1 MKYNT
6 KFICILI
13 ALMMVLP
20 FFAGCGVQK
29 SAQEPTTQVSDAETT
44 TEAATTEE
52 APAELVK
59 VRLGLTPYPMY
70 PLYNIAKE
78 LGIDKEFGLDI
89 DTEVFTGTATAA
101 QALTRGDM
109 DITSSCIAEH
119 LAAVKGSPDITNFSP
134 LGNFKGFFFVGR
146 EKDFTPWEDL
156 VAKVGV
162 EPAKTQRLNEYKGK
176 TFCIIPQRKPLI
188 VDALNQV
195 GLTEKDVKFMNFA
208 DDAKAATALLSGT
221 GDIYIGSL
229 PQQRAITQ
237 EKGYVNVGGA
247 EILGPAGLWFDTMI
261 ATDDFMINQRETA
274 LRMLAVQFATVAEFD
289 RDTDNIAKI
298 GSKYHTKNSSIDTP
312 PEEWKLF
319 MTKFDDYVSLEEAE
333 DGFYNPESN
342 LYWKIAVEYNINAL
356 IADGT
361 LDKGTSPDKYF
372 GESEKLFNELL
383 ERQDLLDIIAKHKYG
398 VD

>member
-1 MKYNT
+1 MKNNM
-6 KFICILI
+6 KLI
-13 ALMMVLP
+13 SMLITLMMVLT
-20 FFAGCGVQK
+20 FFAGCG
-29 SAQEPTTQVSDAETT
+29 AQQAEQAPTTQAPAVETTAETP
-44 TEAATTEE
+44 ATGE
-52 APAELVK
+52 APAELTK

-70 PLYNIAKE
+70 PLYSIAKE

-89 DTEVFTGTATAA
+89 ETKVFTGTATAA

-119 LAAVKGSPDITNFSP
+119 LAAVKGSPSITNFTP

-146 EKDFTPWEDL
+146 EKDFTPWEEL

-162 EPAKTQRLNEYKGK
+162 EAAKVQRLNEYKGK

-247 EILGPAGLWFDTMI
+247 EILGPAGLWFDTMTS
-261 ATDDFMINQRETA
+261 TDDFMTKHRETA

-298 GSKYHTKNSSIDTP
+298 GSKYHTQNSSIDTP

-319 MTKFDDYVSLEEAE
+319 MTKFDDYVSLEEAKE
-333 DGFYNPESN
+333 GFYNPESK

-383 ERQDLLDIIAKHKYG
+383 QRQDLLDMIAKHK
-398 VD
+398 